1 MIIGLVKL
9 LKGLIRS
16 VISAHRYPTV
26 VIGFGTAIP
35 NGCVFAGQN
44 SVGEFS
50 YVVRSSLGRGTYV
63 GNYVSVEATDI
74 GAYCSIASDVH
85 IGQHEHPT
93 RGYVSTYPAFHTK
106 WGLTPK
112 IICKKPWQT
121 QKRTT
126 IGNDVWIGGGV
137 RIKTGVSIGNGAIVG
152 AGSVVTKDVPA
163 YAIVAGVPARLIRYR
178 LTEVQIAAVEK
189 SQWWNWPE
197 EKIAEKAA
205 LFADPEA
212 FAREIVNE

>member
-1 MIIGLVKL
+1 MIIGLIKL

-16 VISAHRYPTV
+16 VISTHRYPSV

-63 GNYVSVEATDI
+63 GNNVTVEAADI

-112 IICKKPWQT
+112 IISEKAWQT
-121 QKRTT
+121 QKRTL
-126 IGNDVWIGGGV
+126 IGNDVWIGGNV
-137 RIKTGVSIGNGAIVG
+137 TIRTGIVIGDGAIVG
-152 AGSVVTKDVPA
+152 SGAVVTKDVPP
-163 YAIVAGVPARLIRYR
+163 YAIVAGVPAKIIRFR
-178 LTEVQIAAVEK
+178 MTSEQIDAMLK
-189 SQWWNWPE
+189 IKWWEWSE
-197 EKIAEKAA
+197 DKIANASK
-205 LFADPEA
+205 FFSDIDA
-212 FAREIVNE
+212 FIREFKK